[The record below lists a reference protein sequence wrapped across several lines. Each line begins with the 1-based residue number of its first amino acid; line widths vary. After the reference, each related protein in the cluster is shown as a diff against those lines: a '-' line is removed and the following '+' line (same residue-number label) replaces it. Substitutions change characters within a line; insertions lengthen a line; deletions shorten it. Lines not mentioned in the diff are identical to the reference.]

1 MHIIRKKHQAGFTL
15 VEMMV
20 VIAIVA
26 ILGSLAAP
34 SFQEMLRKNRLSASV
49 AAMQGSLN
57 LARSEAVTRGADA
70 RITIAANGTA
80 GSWTNG
86 WTVFVDQTT
95 TANNGVAPTADVANS
110 VTRLS
115 VMQELPSGVT
125 TGQSSGAPSYFIYN
139 GQGRIIDASG
149 AIANR
154 QFWFTDGVS
163 GKYCLIINSTGR
175 VRAATVDQASN
186 CATD

>member
-1 MHIIRKKHQAGFTL
+1 
-15 VEMMV
+15 
-20 VIAIVA
+20 
-26 ILGSLAAP
+26 
-34 SFQEMLRKNRLSASV
+34 MLRKNRLSASV
-49 AAMQGSLN
+49 SAMQGSLN

-95 TANNGVAPTADVANS
+95 TANNGVAPTVDVPTTSANS

-115 VMQELPSGVT
+115 VMQALPSGVT
-125 TGQSSGAPSYFIYN
+125 TGSTGGLAYFIYN
-139 GQGRIIDASG
+139 GQGRVIDTNG
-149 AIANR
+149 ANANR

-163 GKYCLIINSTGR
+163 GKYCLIISSTGR
-175 VRAATVDQASN
+175 VRAATVDQAAN